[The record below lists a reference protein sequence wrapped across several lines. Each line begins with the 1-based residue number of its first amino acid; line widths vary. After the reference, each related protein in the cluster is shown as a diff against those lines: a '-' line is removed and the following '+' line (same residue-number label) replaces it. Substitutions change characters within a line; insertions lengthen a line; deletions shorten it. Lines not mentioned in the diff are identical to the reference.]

1 MMEDDVSRRRWFLQ
15 LSATVTLSGL
25 SGIDL
30 AAEPPS
36 ELPPG
41 VYEPSV
47 NHLAHVLKPEPP
59 KNQAYQLQFFQEA
72 EFSAIRNLT
81 GLMLGQAPGAA
92 PVPEIAEWIDR
103 IVADSTVVQITA
115 RSLPPSYRAVASAYA
130 GEASVKDLE
139 SADCQQLCR
148 TGLAK
153 LAQAGFPQW
162 NQAEQLSKLSELEE
176 ASDPFIIW
184 LKSRVID
191 GFYTSQLGLK
201 ELDYKGNS
209 FYSVCP
215 GCDHS
220 LPSTD

>member
-1 MMEDDVSRRRWFLQ
+1 MEDDVSRRRWLLQ

-25 SGIDL
+25 SGINLD
-30 AAEPPS
+30 AEPPS

-41 VYEPSV
+41 VYESSV

-59 KNQAYQLQFFQEA
+59 KNQPYQPQFFREA
-72 EFSAIRNLT
+72 ELSAIRNLT
-81 GLMLGQAPGAA
+81 ALMLGQAPGAA

-103 IVADSTVVQITA
+103 IVGDSAIVQGTA
-115 RSLPPSYRAVASAYA
+115 RSLTPPYRAVASAYD
-130 GEASVKDLE
+130 GEASVKELE
-139 SADCQQLCR
+139 SADRQQLCR

-153 LAQAGFPQW
+153 LAQVGFPQW
-162 NQAEQLSKLSELEE
+162 KEAEQLAKLSELEE

-184 LKSRVID
+184 FKGRVIE

-209 FYSVCP
+209 FYSICP